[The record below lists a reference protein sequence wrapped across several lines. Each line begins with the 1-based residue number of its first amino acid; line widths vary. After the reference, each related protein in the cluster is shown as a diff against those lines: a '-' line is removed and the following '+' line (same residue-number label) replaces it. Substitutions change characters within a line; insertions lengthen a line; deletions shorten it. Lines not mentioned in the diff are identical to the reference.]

1 MHLLTFAAITGV
13 TILFLSCNGNQ
24 LENDEKKL
32 SADILL
38 QEKEE
43 AERVER
49 ENRLADSLK
58 KLPPGFRFM
67 EDRSV
72 DPSHPPVLI
81 DIAGSLD
88 NVRDF
93 ALSDVASKI
102 TYIRMEK
109 IPDSSFVR
117 LMKFKYYLMDS
128 NIVAVNPSGILLY
141 ARSGKYINAI
151 VKNESAGIEVKEN
164 VMIVRGDNTF
174 VGGGTTVWATGKNL
188 FYKYRNSLT
197 GQSYI
202 MEYDCSQPPVN
213 LSMAFDPEKPDKV
226 RGLGSMAIDLNHGR
240 RPEPPRGNVN
250 GMWSAGTDY
259 IYQRLSSMMLD
270 RNTYVKQ
277 LSGPFDIKGKYMLAV
292 FNHQGDTLATFSEF
306 EKLDHFSKPLMRGT
320 DQGVQYENKGRY
332 FVRNAFNDTVFQVLP
347 PNRLLPVYVM
357 KLGKYK
363 LLKKEGADPDFNL
376 VGKIIPQT
384 WADTRNY
391 LFLTFSKD
399 SYDCPNTRKS
409 KQLKQYHA
417 LFSKSAGKLFIV
429 KGDPQEY
436 DPEILKNNLDGG
448 MPVWP
453 SSYMVGNKGEILIS
467 LKGKEL
473 KEHVQTASFK
483 NSTAPAAKMNE
494 LLKLAQSISDDED
507 ILMVVE

>member
-1 MHLLTFAAITGV
+1 MLL
-13 TILFLSCNGNQ
+13 LSCHGNR

-32 SADILL
+32 SAEILL

-58 KLPPGFRFM
+58 KLPPGFRFK

-72 DPSHPPVLI
+72 DPSCPPVVI

-93 ALSDVASKI
+93 LLSDIASKI
-102 TYIRMEK
+102 TYIRMER
-109 IPDSSFVR
+109 PADSTFSR
-117 LMKFKYYLMDS
+117 MMRFKYYLMDS
-128 NIVAVNPSGILLY
+128 NIVAVNPSGILRY
-141 ARSGKYINAI
+141 TRNGKYISTI
-151 VKNESAGIEVKEN
+151 VKNESTGIEVREN
-164 VMIVRGDNTF
+164 TMIVRGDNTF
-174 VGGGTTVWATGKNL
+174 IGGGTSVWATGKNL

-213 LSMAFDPEKPDKV
+213 LSMAFDPEKPD
-226 RGLGSMAIDLNHGR
+226 RIRAAGNIAIDLNHGKSGA
-240 RPEPPRGNVN
+240 PQKGNAN
-250 GMWSAGTDY
+250 GMWSAGTGF

-270 RNTYVKQ
+270 RNTYVQQ
-277 LSGPFDIKGKYMLAV
+277 LSGPFDMGNKNMLGI
-292 FNHQGDTLATFSEF
+292 FNQQGDTLTVFTQF
-306 EKLDHFSKPLMRGT
+306 ERLENFSKSVMRGT

-347 PNRLLPVYVM
+347 PNRLLPVYVL
-357 KLGKYK
+357 KPGKYK

-376 VGKIIPQT
+376 AGKIIPET
-384 WADTRNY
+384 WADTKNY
-391 LFLTFSKD
+391 IFLTFSKD

-417 LFSKSAGKLFIV
+417 IFSKAAKKLFIV
-429 KGDPQEY
+429 KGDPADY
-436 DPEILKNNLDGG
+436 DPDILKNDLDGG
-448 MPVWP
+448 VAVWP

-473 KEHVQTASFK
+473 KEHVKTASFK
-483 NSTAPAAKMNE
+483 ASTAPAAKKNE
-494 LLKLAQSISDDED
+494 LVKLAKSISDDED
-507 ILMVVE
+507 ILMIVE